1 MHSWERRRLAGMLG
15 TLASRR
21 HFNIKAAETAALPG
35 FFGVLQGDGSM
46 ANTQSFDITT
56 GCELQE
62 VDNAVNQAMKEIRQ
76 RYDFKG
82 LDVSVE
88 FQRGENKL
96 VLRAPDEFKIRAMW
110 EVVQEKMVRRHV
122 PLKNLQHG
130 KALPS
135 AGGTVTQ
142 EVNLQQGI
150 PIETARNIIKFIK
163 ELKIKKLQSEIQ
175 GEQLRI
181 TSPSRDDLQLLMH
194 KIKEQ
199 DFGVELT
206 FGNFRTN

>member
-1 MHSWERRRLAGMLG
+1 
-15 TLASRR
+15 
-21 HFNIKAAETAALPG
+21 
-35 FFGVLQGDGSM
+35 M

-82 LDVSVE
+82 LDVNVD
-88 FQRGENKL
+88 FKRAENKL

-110 EVVQEKMVRRHV
+110 DVVQEKMVRRHV

-150 PIETARNIIKFIK
+150 PIETARNIVKFIK

-181 TSPSRDDLQLLMH
+181 TSPSRDDLQVVMH

-206 FGNFRTN
+206 FGNYRTN